1 MLFIN
6 KDLLGDIDD
15 GLSNSFLFIF
25 NDFELSYLSCLML

>member
-15 GLSNSFLFIF
+15 GLSNSFLFLF
-25 NDFELSYLSCLML
+25 NDFGLSYLSCLML